1 MPTTDLM
8 YLLNVLP
15 TMLGV
20 VASVVAVVCERMQ
33 QFLTIRTRDN
43 IQQGVCKRTQHV
55 KVMLYETV
63 RNDDCLRNT
72 ALQHCCGIV
81 SNGYNIVPTLQRCV
95 VLKIVVANGLA
106 SVCTGLYM
114 YPNTSFI
121 HITRYRRSFFMFV
134 ALRARKI
141 RYYLVVLA

>member
-8 YLLNVLP
+8 CLLNVLP

-20 VASVVAVVCERMQ
+20 VSSVLAVVCQRMQ
-33 QFLTIRTRDN
+33 QLLTITISD
-43 IQQGVCKRTQHV
+43 IMQQGVCKRTRHV
-55 KVMLYETV
+55 KVMLQETI

-72 ALQHCCGIV
+72 ALQYCCGIV
-81 SNGYNIVPTLQRCV
+81 SNGYNTVPTLQRCV

-121 HITRYRRSFFMFV
+121 HITRPWRSFFMFV
-134 ALRARKI
+134 GLRARKI

>member
-8 YLLNVLP
+8 CLLNVLP
-15 TMLGV
+15 TMLRV
-20 VASVVAVVCERMQ
+20 VASALAVVCKRMQ
-33 QFLTIRTRDN
+33 QLPTLTTRD
-43 IQQGVCKRTQHV
+43 IMQQGVCKWTRHV

-63 RNDDCLRNT
+63 SNDDCLRIT

-95 VLKIVVANGLA
+95 VLKIVVANRLA

-114 YPNTSFI
+114 YPNTSFF
-121 HITRYRRSFFMFV
+121 HITRPWRSFFMFV
-134 ALRARKI
+134 GLRARKI
-141 RYYLVVLA
+141 RCYLVVLA

>member
-1 MPTTDLM
+1 M
-8 YLLNVLP
+8 
-15 TMLGV
+15 
-20 VASVVAVVCERMQ
+20 
-33 QFLTIRTRDN
+33 
-43 IQQGVCKRTQHV
+43 QQGVCKRTQHV

-63 RNDDCLRNT
+63 GNDDCLRNT

-81 SNGYNIVPTLQRCV
+81 SNGYNIVPTLERCV

-114 YPNTSFI
+114 YLNTSFI
-121 HITRYRRSFFMFV
+121 HITRPWRSFYMFV
-134 ALRARKI
+134 GLRARKI